1 MDSVFP
7 RATRTYVPFGL
18 AVSPSGNVYVTGT
31 TAAMQRDADEVL
43 TIKYDTDGNLL
54 WSRTESGLSLVVGF
68 TGISAISGIALD
80 GQENVFVASNEES
93 IGFFDAAVWK
103 YDKDG
108 HTVPGGFGLPG
119 HIDVLQVDR
128 QGNTY
133 ILGGV
138 IPDNPNG
145 SAFSLIRKTN
155 AAGHLVWEYDSASGP
170 FTDLAPDINGNLYVA
185 NFGVGVLGKLDGN
198 GVLLWSASAT
208 DSPVALAVN
217 AIDDVYQAGSQ
228 SVTKYSGAGLKLWT
242 QPFTGSA
249 AAMTIGGDGAL
260 LVTGSATAATGS
272 GNDWI
277 TTNYIQDAA
286 KLTPA
291 TLSFGNELLGKQSAS
306 QTVTLTNTGERDLI
320 IKSIPVAC
328 DFHLT
333 NNCPSTLAAGASC
346 KLGVTFTPTELG
358 ARTGTLSVLDDWE
371 GSDHNPQIVK
381 LSGTGVAP

>member
-1 MDSVFP
+1 MSRRHARLPGQGIPHPQVRRRWAFTMEGLALQSGTSVHQCWRRDRCCWECLRFVRPLAAAARHGLRICDSKVHTEWHSVMDSVFP

-68 TGISAISGIALD
+68 TGISAISRIALD

-145 SAFSLIRKTN
+145 SAFSL
-155 AAGHLVWEYDSASGP
+155 
-170 FTDLAPDINGNLYVA
+170 
-185 NFGVGVLGKLDGN
+185 
-198 GVLLWSASAT
+198 
-208 DSPVALAVN
+208 
-217 AIDDVYQAGSQ
+217 
-228 SVTKYSGAGLKLWT
+228 
-242 QPFTGSA
+242 
-249 AAMTIGGDGAL
+249 
-260 LVTGSATAATGS
+260 
-272 GNDWI
+272 
-277 TTNYIQDAA
+277 
-286 KLTPA
+286 
-291 TLSFGNELLGKQSAS
+291 
-306 QTVTLTNTGERDLI
+306 
-320 IKSIPVAC
+320 
-328 DFHLT
+328 
-333 NNCPSTLAAGASC
+333 
-346 KLGVTFTPTELG
+346 
-358 ARTGTLSVLDDWE
+358 
-371 GSDHNPQIVK
+371 
-381 LSGTGVAP
+381 